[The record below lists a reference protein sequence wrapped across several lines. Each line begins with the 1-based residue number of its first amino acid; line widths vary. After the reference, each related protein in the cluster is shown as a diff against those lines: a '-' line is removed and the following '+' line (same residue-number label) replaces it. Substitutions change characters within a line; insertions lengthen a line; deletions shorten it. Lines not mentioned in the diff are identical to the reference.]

1 MISDF
6 ITTFCGLCNFC
17 CKSNKEVTEDG
28 ASKEVGAEEGVVNE
42 GAKDDVKDEDDIKEA
57 GMG

>member
-1 MISDF
+1 
-6 ITTFCGLCNFC
+6 
-17 CKSNKEVTEDG
+17 
-28 ASKEVGAEEGVVNE
+28 VGAEEGVVNE